1 MSDEIEL
8 QPGSPDSS
16 PGLAGAAALMMG
28 LTLLSAL
35 TGLVRVM
42 VFGRQFGATGEIGAY
57 FQAFRIPDFIY
68 FLLAGGALRTGFVP
82 VFTEYMAKGR
92 VVSAWRTFSTTLW
105 TIIGVGTA
113 VVTLGIIFAPQ
124 LIWLVA
130 AGFIQKAPQ
139 LATLTVQ
146 LMRVMFPAQI
156 FMLIGGLLMGALNA
170 RKHFLWPGLGPVAYN
185 LVIILAAL
193 LSPLLW
199 GLPTVAYAV
208 PLAALIGNVLLQIAP
223 LRRYG
228 ARLQAVL
235 DFHDEGFRQVL
246 RLALP
251 VVFGLAIAEINLII
265 TSNLATVVDP
275 LLGVGPLEYA
285 NRLWKLPT
293 RVIGAGIAI
302 ALFPTLAEHYALGAR
317 EAFRRDFSFGMRNAL
332 FLTIPGALAMVILR
346 APLIRLLFGFEGAEL
361 TATANMLLWYSF
373 GIVALSAVYVLAR
386 SFYARH
392 DTITPVW
399 VGASSVVICVAV
411 ALALMQAM
419 GLAGLALATSAANIA
434 NAVLLGCFLKRRVGN
449 LDGTRILSSLLRQ
462 GLPLTAFG
470 LSGWAVMRWCI
481 AWGGTEGLL
490 AQLVAV
496 VAPLLVGGALFLA
509 LAWLL
514 RVEELHTAWRLL
526 TRRRGRN

>member
-92 VVSAWRTFSTTLW
+92 AVQAWRTFSNTLW
-105 TIIGVGTA
+105 IIILVATA
-113 VVTLGIIFAPQ
+113 LVTLGIIFAPQ

-208 PLAALIGNVLLQIAP
+208 PLAALIGNVLLQIPA
-223 LRRYG
+223 LRRRG
-228 ARLQAVL
+228 AQLLAVF
-235 DFHDEGFRQVL
+235 DFHDEGFRKVL

-265 TSNLATVVDP
+265 TSNLATMVDP
-275 LLGVGPLEYA
+275 LLGAGPLEYA

-317 EAFRRDFSFGMRNAL
+317 EAFRRDFSFGVRNAL
-332 FLTIPGALAMVILR
+332 FLTIPAALAMLILR
-346 APLIRLLFGFEGAEL
+346 VPIIRLLLGLNPQEIAV
-361 TATANMLLWYSF
+361 TADMLLWYSF

-399 VGASSVVICVAV
+399 VGASSIVVCVAV
-411 ALALMQAM
+411 ALALMEVM
-419 GLAGLALATSAANIA
+419 GLAGLALATSAANVA
-434 NAVLLGCFLKRRVGN
+434 NAGLLAWILQRRVGS
-449 LDGTRILSSLLRQ
+449 LDGVRLLGSLLRQ
-462 GLPLTAFG
+462 VIPATAFG
-470 LSGWAVMRWCI
+470 LACWAVLHLCL
-481 AWGGTEGLL
+481 AWSGTEGLL
-490 AQLVAV
+490 AQLLAV
-496 VAPLLVGGALFLA
+496 GAPLLVASALFLA

-526 TRRRGRN
+526 TRRRDRN